1 MNRQELLNEINSSPK
16 MQLIENRDFTSK
28 REKEYIDMFKRF
40 GRINLMKSFE
50 KIFAFL
56 REFSILRFSRI
67 ESISGDKLCIDI
79 SILCAVFF
87 SEDIGIPVV
96 YVGEISNSCGI
107 IERFYMAEDGRI
119 GRAAISNQGI
129 DAWFS
134 DDIDEFLNYL
144 LTKEYDYHIPI
155 SERTY
160 QKLHEAGWYEG
171 RNVDISNIIKEC
183 EKHNVTLT
191 QPQKEFLSEF
201 AGIRSPDPYTDRY
214 GFFIADK
221 ENYDNWDCMFSYYSV
236 FCDEEPPINGEDAI
250 CVGIYNRAYLYIF
263 ITPDGRLKNDY
274 HFIGRTVMEGWEL
287 ILSENFF

>member
-1 MNRQELLNEINSSPK
+1 MNRQELLNKINSSHK

-155 SERTY
+155 SGRTY

-191 QPQKEFLSEF
+191 QPQKDFLSEF
-201 AGIRSPDPYTDRY
+201 AGIGTSNIYGKE
-214 GFFIADK
+214 GFFVDDGNYKFGWKSYCLWDNPNNDWDYCPLDK
-221 ENYDNWDCMFSYYSV
+221 NSKEYRTVTVVIGLYYDCL
-236 FCDEEPPINGEDAI
+236 CDIELSPEGLIG
-250 CVGIYNRAYLYIF
+250 
-263 ITPDGRLKNDY
+263 
-274 HFIGRTVMEGWEL
+274 GRT
-287 ILSENFF
+287 INFLFSSSI